1 MNKAL
6 KNEILL
12 QVFTSHHKD
21 EGDSTKRKIELIE
34 SSLNNSSVK
43 TAYDEDVARV
53 FLTGVTPVVLAE
65 FISDNIKEGIVSWL
79 KEENDG
85 YFFRHNQPEEIF
97 NTAHIL
103 YYVRK
108 LMKQKSKLDDSW
120 DPSVILNIQ

>member
-1 MNKAL
+1 M
-6 KNEILL
+6 
-12 QVFTSHHKD
+12 
-21 EGDSTKRKIELIE
+21 
-34 SSLNNSSVK
+34 
-43 TAYDEDVARV
+43 
-53 FLTGVTPVVLAE
+53 
-65 FISDNIKEGIVSWL
+65 SWL

-120 DPSVILNIQ
+120 DPSVILNIQYLLISPLTRNKHCLLKTTLDLIVNNSHY

>member
-65 FISDNIKEGIVSWL
+65 FISGLTFQMI
-79 KEENDG
+79 
-85 YFFRHNQPEEIF
+85 
-97 NTAHIL
+97 
-103 YYVRK
+103 
-108 LMKQKSKLDDSW
+108 
-120 DPSVILNIQ
+120 